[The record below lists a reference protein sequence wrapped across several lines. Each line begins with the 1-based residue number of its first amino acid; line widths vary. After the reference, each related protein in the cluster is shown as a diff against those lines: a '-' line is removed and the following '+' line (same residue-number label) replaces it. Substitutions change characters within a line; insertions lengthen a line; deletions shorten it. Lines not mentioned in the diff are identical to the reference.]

1 MIQVQEKL
9 QKDEDVTR
17 EQLRV
22 HKSASSRNIENLG
35 RNQDKFKEVLK
46 ILKNDRQS
54 QAILEK
60 MISDTPIRINEDR
73 FKCHH

>member
-60 MISDTPIRINEDR
+60 MVSDRINENR